1 VYSVLWG
8 TLLLDYDSE
17 EDAKHSLS
25 PRLISEILGISEW
38 DGQGRANQYVNGF
51 LLVTHKGTTYYLS
64 APSMEVRDEWIL
76 HIRRA
81 LECNFGN
88 SEVGPFKPSKIVHE
102 SLPPLSTS
110 NICGKTKS
118 IINNLSSAI
127 YCKSCGRPY
136 SSSEYVSETTTMLQ
150 LGAEEVEK
158 VCSDCKNSQLI
169 IIWLKTINYMHLMT
183 LHELTPAVVNDI
195 IKFKSSFKLRRQCSS
210 SLDNAA
216 KLLLDE
222 KAISIDEFENLKQ
235 LDHDYRRDVMYD
247 ESEKLKQAIDVIGH
261 DMQTLINL
269 LLNPAATEKGGR
281 LAYFVVI
288 VKIMEIADSSPDLID
303 FYWPQLIHVLHLE
316 TQKRTIASM
325 IKVDLLQQLLLV
337 ISKKYPQ
344 LGLKLTWSLLAVS
357 TDYAERKVSQ
367 VQYAASIALLL
378 QLDYVMSDS
387 IISAIA
393 DVPTCKVLSSVLRA
407 ASHQKQELGIELS
420 VLFLTRRRLQEIHD
434 EEDKL
439 REKRVSKL
447 KANPVVISGEV
458 TSPEVQ
464 SILSSNQY
472 TPKAIRKHMSTPNSA
487 STSATTPTCLQLL
500 NSLGVGE
507 ATPSDRDRD
516 STTENTTTIDDPPH
530 QNSWAGFGDQLDF
543 ICNLTDIVD
552 NLRFVDRAV
561 RSDTLRREIAK
572 FNNQDS
578 SGTKFSLGWD
588 PTSSAGEPAYRIT
601 KIFVEEC
608 KVFRTKARAPSLI
621 LCEVLREDW
630 DEVSSDNI
638 LNDTSSYHASPHH
651 IRTFSSDVED
661 AELQDVDSLVNSSI
675 SKAIH
680 EMQVSKTVNQST
692 NLNEGDYEIS
702 SPVYVSSSSTP
713 ESGNDNIRDSR
724 ASRAIKRVTSGG
736 TNFMMD
742 NNTRSSLLSA
752 NRKTKNFQSILS
764 TANSTS
770 EDDLQLLS
778 HDSNNATPSGN
789 STVNDETSNITP
801 LAYPDDS
808 SELSSSPSPA
818 HVTKEVYQRAKKLL
832 DSGQIDQKE
841 FELLIMG
848 DSKYRVESKKEK
860 EEEVMSKVESAFGEP
875 WAIKKDRLLGDKV
888 HAINE
893 DNNLGD
899 TSLMSS
905 SAFPVWD
912 LRCFIVKS
920 NDDLR
925 QEVCCLQLMNL
936 CQEIFVD
943 CGLANQLVLK
953 PYRIVSTS
961 SNTGIV
967 EVLKD
972 TMSLD
977 GLKKTNGFTTLA
989 AYFKTVYGA
998 SAETLNRAK
1007 RNFAASLAAYSLFT
1021 YILMV
1026 KDRHNGNILIDTDG
1040 HVIHIDFGF
1049 LLSIA
1054 PGGSFS
1060 LETAPFKLT
1069 EEMVE
1074 VLGGLESQLF
1084 GQFVK
1089 SFTSGFLALRANAE
1103 NIISSLQVLSVNSP
1117 FPCFNGKDSVVIM
1130 EKLKQR
1136 FRCDLGVKETVQ
1148 HCLDLII
1155 ASYGHLGTRQYDMFQ
1170 WATNGIAQ

>member
-1 VYSVLWG
+1 M
-8 TLLLDYDSE
+8 
-17 EDAKHSLS
+17 
-25 PRLISEILGISEW
+25 GISEW
-38 DGQGRANQYVNGF
+38 DGQGRATQYVNGF

-64 APSMEVRDEWIL
+64 APSTEVRDEWIL

-110 NICGKTKS
+110 NICVKTKS
-118 IINNLSSAI
+118 VISNLSSAI

-136 SSSEYVSETTTMLQ
+136 SSSEYVSETTTLLQ
-150 LGAEEVEK
+150 LGAEELEK
-158 VCSDCKNSQLI
+158 VCIDCKNSQLI
-169 IIWLKTINYMHLMT
+169 IIWLKTINYMHLML

-195 IKFKSSFKLRRQCSS
+195 VKFKSSFKLRRQCSS

-216 KLLLDE
+216 KLLLEE
-222 KAISIDEFENLKQ
+222 KEISLDEFEQLKK
-235 LDHDYRRDVMYD
+235 LDHESRRDIMYD
-247 ESEKLKQAIDVIGH
+247 ESEKLKLAIDVIGH

-281 LAYFVVI
+281 LAYYVVI

-303 FYWPQLIHVLHLE
+303 FYWPQLIHVLYLE
-316 TQKRTIASM
+316 TQKRSVTSM

-378 QLDYVMSDS
+378 QLDYVMSDN

-393 DVPTCKVLSSVLRA
+393 DVPTCKVLSGVLRA

-420 VLFLTRRRLQEIHD
+420 VLFLTRRRLQEIYG
-434 EEDKL
+434 EEDKS
-439 REKRVSKL
+439 REIRVANL
-447 KANPVVISGEV
+447 KANAEV
-458 TSPEVQ
+458 KGGDITLPEVQ
-464 SILSSNQY
+464 NILNSSQY
-472 TPKAIRKHMSTPNSA
+472 TPKATRKHTSTPNSA
-487 STSATTPTCLQLL
+487 STSAGTPTCLQLL

-516 STTENTTTIDDPPH
+516 RESTTENNVFEELPH

-543 ICNLTDIVD
+543 IYNLADIVD
-552 NLRFVDRAV
+552 NLRFVDRAARTDV
-561 RSDTLRREIAK
+561 LRREIAK
-572 FNNQDS
+572 FNNPDS
-578 SGTKFSLGWD
+578 NGTKLLLGWD
-588 PTSSAGEPAYRIT
+588 PTSNAGEPAYRIT
-601 KIFVEEC
+601 KIYIEEC
-608 KVFRTKARAPSLI
+608 RVFRTKARAPSLI

-630 DEVSSDNI
+630 DEVSGDNI
-638 LNDTSSYHASPHH
+638 LNDTASYHASPHH

-661 AELQDVDSLVNSSI
+661 GELQDVDSLVNSSI

-680 EMQVSKTVNQST
+680 EMQVSKTVNQTSD
-692 NLNEGDYEIS
+692 LEGDYEVN
-702 SPVYVSSSSTP
+702 SPSYVSSSSTP
-713 ESGNDNIRDSR
+713 EGGSCGNESVRESR
-724 ASRAIKRVTSGG
+724 ASRAVKRVTSGG
-736 TNFMMD
+736 SNFMMD

-770 EDDLQLLS
+770 EDDLQLLA
-778 HDSNNATPSGN
+778 HEANNITQSATMSI
-789 STVNDETSNITP
+789 VNDEISNIAP
-801 LAYPDDS
+801 LYNPEDL
-808 SELSSSPSPA
+808 SEGASSPSPA

-832 DSGQIDQKE
+832 DSGKIDQKE

-848 DSKYRVESKKEK
+848 DSKYRVETKKEK

-875 WAIKKDRLLGDKV
+875 WTAKRDRLLGDKV

-893 DNNLGD
+893 DNSLGD
-899 TSLMSS
+899 TSIMSS
-905 SAFPVWD
+905 SAYPVWD

-953 PYRIVSTS
+953 PYRIISTS

-967 EVLKD
+967 EVLRD

-998 SAETLNRAK
+998 SSETLSRAK

-1084 GQFVK
+1084 GEFVK

-1103 NIISSLQVLSVNSP
+1103 NIISSLQVLSLNSP
-1117 FPCFNGKDSVVIM
+1117 FPCFSGKDSALIM